1 MVVWLLILLTAA
13 ASTGRAQ
20 EHQGNAEFS
29 FQSFFLGGSERKA
42 EYTMGPATRFSY
54 FSPRYGLLHGNL
66 APFVANGKVR
76 GAETY
81 VGLKG
86 LPWAGRL
93 WSFNVGDFRQA
104 TRPENLMQA
113 GVYWPDYR
121 LRGLQAVA
129 ASDRGTFKAFGGQ
142 VSVTEGSRIPVTRST
157 TQTIAG
163 IETERNLNDHF
174 KVRVRVDELRG
185 GSSDGMR
192 STLYLPEERKF
203 QSVTEA
209 LGQVTYEPRKG
220 VVAYGEFS
228 GNSSRRAES
237 NLAAASPWGAVAGIN
252 VETER
257 MGLRANY
264 TRQGT
269 AYMPLVGQYGGD
281 KQGAYFETRY
291 QVWKGVGVFG
301 SVSRYSN
308 NVERDPGRTNFYT
321 DSATGG
327 VTATLPFRANVL
339 AQWSENNAGIEP
351 PGGSATVMRNRQ
363 MFISAGRAFHRHQV
377 RMNLRQMVTRQPGRN
392 QELQS
397 IEFQDTYVSMHWN
410 GGGGVRMDQTTG
422 MDPRAS
428 LVFRGFFSGQFGVLN
443 AFLNAETGND
453 LLSRNVFAA
462 SAFRSTG
469 GGVGVRL
476 KSGWQLS
483 AEAMRMGL
491 RIDLNPAN
499 VFVLNTQGVQSATLL
514 AASNQ
519 WQAYLRLSHG
529 VHWGGTMPK
538 DVDTATAAAG
548 LPLTGAVEGFV
559 NIEGLEPASPAPGVT
574 VLLDGN
580 RPAVADEN
588 GRFRFEEVPKG
599 EHVVQLHLR
608 ELPADFNPADIV
620 QTRVT
625 VLPRKTAR
633 AEFHVVQL
641 GAIEGTL
648 RGPAGTNLGGVL
660 VRMRPG
666 NEYATSDDS
675 GRFAFYNVT
684 PGAYELSIETG
695 WLPEGTKLP
704 GDNLVA
710 VQVKPGSRRPV
721 ELRLAADSRA
731 PIRRLSMPAIQV
743 DHASKAAPSGPPSD
757 SGRLK
762 RRDARSNESGKKAQD
777 RKKSGAKTPRT
788 RVHRPAEAGP
798 APDATRNQAPPVPRA
813 LTERNGEK
821 VLFTELP
828 QRETRK
834 GPDRMARKRPRAE
847 IPQMS
852 GAKAVKRGTPL
863 ALGTLILDGGK
874 VLN

>member
-1 MVVWLLILLTAA
+1 VLVWLLVLLTATA
-13 ASTGRAQ
+13 FPGRAQ
-20 EHQGNAEFS
+20 ERQGNAEFS

-42 EYTMGPATRFSY
+42 EYTTGPATRFSY
-54 FSPRYGLLHGNL
+54 FFPRYGLLHGNL

-81 VGLKG
+81 AGWKG

-93 WSFNVGDFRQA
+93 WSFNAGDFRQE
-104 TRPENLMQA
+104 TRPANLMQA
-113 GVYWPDYR
+113 GVYWPDFR
-121 LRGLQAVA
+121 LRGLQAAA
-129 ASDRGTFKAFGGQ
+129 ASDRGTITAFAGR
-142 VSVTEGSRIPVTRST
+142 VSVTEGARIPVTRST
-157 TQTIAG
+157 TQTVAG
-163 IETERNLNDHF
+163 VEAERRLNEQF

-185 GSSDGMR
+185 GSAGGMR

-209 LGQVTYEPRKG
+209 VGQVTYEPRKG
-220 VVAYGEFS
+220 VVAYGELS

-237 NLAAASPWGAVAGIN
+237 DLAAASRWGAVAG
-252 VETER
+252 VHVDTER
-257 MGLRANY
+257 LGVRASY

-269 AYMPLVGQYGGD
+269 AYLPLVGQYGGD

-308 NVERDPGRTNFYT
+308 NVERDPGRTNFNT

-327 VTATLPFRANVL
+327 VTANLPFRTNVL
-339 AQWSENNAGIEP
+339 AQWSENNAGIQP

-363 MFISAGRAFHRHQV
+363 MFISAGRAFQRHQV
-377 RMNLRQMVTRQPGRN
+377 RMNLRQMVTRQPGRS

-397 IEFQDTYVSMHWN
+397 IELQDSYVSMHWN
-410 GGGGVRMDQTTG
+410 GGGGVRMDRSTG
-422 MDPRAS
+422 TDPRTS

-462 SAFRSTG
+462 AAFRSTG
-469 GGVGVRL
+469 GGVGIRL
-476 KSGWQLS
+476 KRGWQFS

-491 RIDLNPAN
+491 HIDLNPAN
-499 VFVLNTQGVQSATLL
+499 VFLLNTQGVQPATLL

-529 VHWGGTMPK
+529 VHWGGAMQK
-538 DVDTATAAAG
+538 DVDGATTAAG

-559 NIEGLEPASPAPGVT
+559 NIEGVDPAAPAPGVA

-588 GRFRFEEVPKG
+588 GRFRFEEVPQG

-620 QTRVT
+620 HARV
-625 VLPRKTAR
+625 VVQPRKTAR

-641 GAIEGTL
+641 GAISGAL
-648 RGPAGTNLGGVL
+648 RGPAGTNPGGV
-660 VRMRPG
+660 VIRMRPG
-666 NEYATSDDS
+666 NEYAVTDEQ
-675 GRFAFYNVT
+675 GRFAFYNVK
-684 PGAYELSIETG
+684 PGAYELSIDPE

-704 GDNLVA
+704 RADVA
-710 VQVKPGSRRPV
+710 AVRVRPGARQQV
-721 ELRLAADSRA
+721 ELHLEADSRG
-731 PIRRLSMPAIQV
+731 PVRRLSMPAIQV
-743 DHASKAAPSGPPSD
+743 DPPSKAAPSAPPPGP
-757 SGRLK
+757 GRLK
-762 RRDARSNESGKKAQD
+762 GRDARSKESGRKAQD
-777 RKKSGAKTPRT
+777 REQSAARLPRA
-788 RVHRPAEAGP
+788 RARRPDAAQPDAEAS
-798 APDATRNQAPPVPRA
+798 RKQAPPAPRA
-813 LTERNGEK
+813 MTGKDGEK
-821 VLFTELP
+821 ALFTEP
-828 QRETRK
+828 RRRAIQPGTD
-834 GPDRMARKRPRAE
+834 PPARKRAPGKPRRV
-847 IPQMS
+847 QGGS
-852 GAKAVKRGTPL
+852 SLAV
-863 ALGTLILDGGK
+863 GTLILDGGK